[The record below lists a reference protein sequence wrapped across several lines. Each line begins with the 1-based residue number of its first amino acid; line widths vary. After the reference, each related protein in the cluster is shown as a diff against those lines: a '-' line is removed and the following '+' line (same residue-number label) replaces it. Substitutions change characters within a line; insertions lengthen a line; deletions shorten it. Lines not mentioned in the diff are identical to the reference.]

1 MFRSFASIMLS
12 AVSLLTAQAI
22 PAFSQSTSETTSGKK
37 DEARSLQA
45 CAQATIDQLGQLKI
59 PDTRGLRFQGK
70 VSEATALCRGGEQ
83 ALQFRGTPWVDWSNY
98 WGTGDMTSL
107 PAGFV
112 ISKLPAQRG
121 VAGALVDLELQRVE
135 LIKFNLFDNSGTYS
149 QYMKGRNG
157 VSGPALKVWPEMR
170 LQPTNPSYSRR
181 GWRWT
186 AGLQRR
192 PDSLAHRIWN
202 LQRHTKS
209 RNGFIGHVICAERGI
224 RHIFSRSGL
233 ERTDTES
240 PRASAFTSG
249 A

>member
-83 ALQFRGTPWVDWSNY
+83 ALQFRGTPWVDWTNY

-107 PAGFV
+107 PTGFV
-112 ISKLPAQRG
+112 NSKLPAQRG
-121 VAGALVDLELQRVE
+121 VAGALLDLEL
-135 LIKFNLFDNSGTYS
+135 
-149 QYMKGRNG
+149 
-157 VSGPALKVWPEMR
+157 A
-170 LQPTNPSYSRR
+170 
-181 GWRWT
+181 
-186 AGLQRR
+186 AG
-192 PDSLAHRIWN
+192 
-202 LQRHTKS
+202 
-209 RNGFIGHVICAERGI
+209 
-224 RHIFSRSGL
+224 
-233 ERTDTES
+233 RTDQVQS
-240 PRASAFTSG
+240 F
-249 A
+249 